1 MIAAAEVKE
10 AQEGKKKG
18 QTGRGMLGGGLWGG
32 ETILGGTGGI
42 GKGSMGQPGRWKGKA
57 CML

>member
-32 ETILGGTGGI
+32 ETILGGRGG
-42 GKGSMGQPGRWKGKA
+42 
-57 CML
+57 